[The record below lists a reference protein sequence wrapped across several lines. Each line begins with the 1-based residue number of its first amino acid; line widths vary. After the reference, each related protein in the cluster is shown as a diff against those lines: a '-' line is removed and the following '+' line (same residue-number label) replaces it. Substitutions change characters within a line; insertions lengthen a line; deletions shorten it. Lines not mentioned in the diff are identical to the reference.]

1 MINFDNVSEMS
12 RAYIPGEV
20 EEKIYDFWNN
30 SGKFEPNSTGE
41 KDPFVMIM
49 PPPNVTG
56 ELHMGH
62 ALTFAVEDMIVRWH
76 RMQGEPTR
84 FLPGTDHAGIATQ
97 VVVERLL
104 ASEGVTRHDLG
115 REEFEKSIWQWVDE
129 YGERIYDQLR

>member
-1 MINFDNVSEMS
+1 MTNFDNVSEMS
-12 RAYIPGEV
+12 RAYSPGEV
-20 EEKIYDFWNN
+20 EEKIYSFWDDT
-30 SGKFEPNSTGE
+30 GKFQPAFISD

-62 ALTFAVEDMIVRWH
+62 ALTFAIEDMIVRWH
-76 RMQGEPTR
+76 RMQGEPTL

-104 ASEGVTRHDLG
+104 ANEGVTRHDLG
-115 REEFEKSIWQWVDE
+115 LSLIH
-129 YGERIYDQLR
+129 I